1 LIHSVELSPEELAA
15 LTKVKAATERQS
27 DYDAL
32 IVTLAISGKG
42 AKLSELGISPRG
54 VALSLHH
61 AARRAGIVGLNTQV
75 LTDGCYASVRSP
87 EAASGSEAP
96 KGKGGK

>member
-1 LIHSVELSPEELAA
+1 LIHSVEISPEELAA
-15 LTKVKAATERQS
+15 LTKVKGATERQG

-32 IVTLAISGKG
+32 IVALAISGKG

-75 LTDGCYASVRSP
+75 LVDGCYASVRSP
-87 EAASGSEAP
+87 EAASGPEAS
-96 KGKGGK
+96 KGKGK